1 MPEEIVILGGG
12 VGGTLTANLLDK
24 RLPKGSARIRVVDP
38 TGIHVYQ
45 PGFLYVALGRANSGW
60 LSQSLRSLLRPD
72 IEVVID
78 NAVKID
84 TASKKVLLERDGEIS
99 YDRLVIATGSYSDE
113 QQVPGLREGSYNFYS
128 MAEAERL
135 REALNG
141 FKGGTILIGIAGM
154 PYKCPPAPVEFAFLL
169 DEMLRKKKIRDK
181 TRIRFLSPLNRAF
194 TIESASKM
202 VQPLFEER
210 GIELETFVNVDTVDP
225 EKREL
230 TSIEGETYS
239 YDLAVLIPP
248 HRPASFVTD
257 SGLVDK
263 SGWLAVDPNT
273 LEVIGQEGI
282 YGIGDTTNLPIS
294 KSGSTA
300 HFESPVVVEEI
311 RRSIVDSNSDSS
323 QSNQPAKKASTS
335 KLRYKGKVT
344 CFLETGHRKATI
356 LIFNYDKPPNPPK
369 PSIIWHLAK
378 WFFNRIYWITVPR
391 GRV

>member
-311 RRSIVDSNSDSS
+311 RKSIVDSSSNSSE
-323 QSNQPAKKASTS
+323 SNQPAKKASAS

>member
-1 MPEEIVILGGG
+1 
-12 VGGTLTANLLDK
+12 
-24 RLPKGSARIRVVDP
+24 
-38 TGIHVYQ
+38 
-45 PGFLYVALGRANSGW
+45 
-60 LSQSLRSLLRPD
+60 
-72 IEVVID
+72 
-78 NAVKID
+78 
-84 TASKKVLLERDGEIS
+84 
-99 YDRLVIATGSYSDE
+99 
-113 QQVPGLREGSYNFYS
+113 
-128 MAEAERL
+128 
-135 REALNG
+135 
-141 FKGGTILIGIAGM
+141 
-154 PYKCPPAPVEFAFLL
+154 
-169 DEMLRKKKIRDK
+169 
-181 TRIRFLSPLNRAF
+181 
-194 TIESASKM
+194 M

-225 EKREL
+225 EKHEL

-239 YDLAVLIPP
+239 YDLAVLVPP
-248 HRPASFVTD
+248 HRAAAFLVD

-273 LEVIGQEGI
+273 LEVVGQEGM

-300 HFESPVVVEEI
+300 HFESPVVVEQI
-311 RRSIVDSNSDSS
+311 RRSIVGSNTNLLSS
-323 QSNQPAKKASTS
+323 IGRIKRRSVSPS

-369 PSIIWHLAK
+369 PSVVWHLAK

>member
-1 MPEEIVILGGG
+1 MSEEIVILGGG

-311 RRSIVDSNSDSS
+311 RKSIVDSSSNSSE
-323 QSNQPAKKASTS
+323 SNQPAKKASAS

>member
-84 TASKKVLLERDGEIS
+84 IASKKVLLERDGEIS

-311 RRSIVDSNSDSS
+311 RKSIVDSSSNSSE
-323 QSNQPAKKASTS
+323 SNQPAKKASAS

>member
-24 RLPKGSARIRVVDP
+24 RLPKGSARIRVIDP
-38 TGIHVYQ
+38 TGIHIYQ
-45 PGFLYVALGRANSGW
+45 PGFLYVALGLANSGW
-60 LSQSLRSLLRPD
+60 LSRSLRSLLRTD

-78 NAVKID
+78 NAIKID
-84 TASKKVLLERDGEIS
+84 TTSKTVLLERDGEIS

-113 QQVPGLREGSYNFYS
+113 QKVPGLREGSYNFYS

-135 REALNG
+135 REALNN
-141 FKGGTILIGIAGM
+141 FNGGTILIGVAGM

-169 DEMLRKKKIRDK
+169 EEMLRKKKIRDK

-225 EKREL
+225 EKHEL

-248 HRPASFVTD
+248 HRPASFVTE
-257 SGLVDK
+257 SGLADK

-273 LEVIGQEGI
+273 LEVVGLEGV

-300 HFESPVVVEEI
+300 HFEAPVVVEQI
-311 RRSIVDSNSDSS
+311 RKSLADNGTQSS
-323 QSNQPAKKASTS
+323 QSNKLNKRVSAS

-369 PSIIWHLAK
+369 PSIIWHVAK
-378 WFFNRIYWITVPR
+378 WFFNRIYWVTVPR

>member
-300 HFESPVVVEEI
+300 HFESPVVVEQI
-311 RRSIVDSNSDSS
+311 RKSIVDSSSNSSES
-323 QSNQPAKKASTS
+323 KQPAKKASAS

>member
-1 MPEEIVILGGG
+1 MSEEIVILGGG

-169 DEMLRKKKIRDK
+169 DEMLRKNKIRDK

-311 RRSIVDSNSDSS
+311 RKSIVDSSSNSSE
-323 QSNQPAKKASTS
+323 SNQPAKKASAS